1 MTAPPILKPRVE
13 HRSRSLLAAF
23 PVLRSS
29 GTQSLCTAIL
39 FLFSLFLAA
48 PASFPQT
55 SAARAYLGFDR
66 NDYPGDAALPIL
78 RKPFS
83 FTGYWLS
90 SPPGENSNSWSGKR
104 ELLRSLG
111 FGFLVLYRG
120 PQISE
125 LQQTWS
131 ESRFNRSDR
140 LKAQAGKR
148 GTGDA
153 RDAAAAAKKEGFPS
167 HTVIFLDI
175 EEGGRLPAVYHV
187 YLRAWV
193 DQLARAG
200 YRAGV
205 YCSGMPVNEGRGATI
220 VTADDIRNN
229 VGSRGL
235 VYWVYNDS
243 CPPSPGCIVP
253 QNPPPPSKSGI
264 PYATVWQFAQSPRRK
279 EFTSRCAATYHVD
292 GNCYAPGD
300 TAHSWSLDINSA
312 NSADPSHGK

>member
-1 MTAPPILKPRVE
+1 MPPIVKPRME
-13 HRSRSLLAAF
+13 PRDRSLLATF
-23 PVLRSS
+23 PVLRSARI
-29 GTQSLCTAIL
+29 QSLPTAIL
-39 FLFSLFLAA
+39 FLFSLFLVG

-55 SAARAYLGFDR
+55 SAPRAHLGFDR

-175 EEGGRLPAVYHV
+175 EEGGRLPAVYH
-187 YLRAWV
+187 
-193 DQLARAG
+193 
-200 YRAGV
+200 
-205 YCSGMPVNEGRGATI
+205 
-220 VTADDIRNN
+220 
-229 VGSRGL
+229 RGL